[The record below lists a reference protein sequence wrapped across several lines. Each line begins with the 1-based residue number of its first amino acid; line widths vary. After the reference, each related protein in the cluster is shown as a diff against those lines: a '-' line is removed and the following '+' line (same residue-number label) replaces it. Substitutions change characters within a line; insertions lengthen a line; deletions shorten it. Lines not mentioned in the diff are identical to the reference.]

1 VKLRCYLESLLKIHR
16 PDCEQCNT
24 PATWGPDIRQRLEE
38 LNSRT
43 QQHSLDTGEP
53 EEPAR
58 AFDSK
63 PSEGIASQSIS
74 LTQQKKIV

>member
-1 VKLRCYLESLLKIHR
+1 VKLRCYLESLLRIHR
-16 PDCEQCNT
+16 SDCEQCST

-43 QQHSLDTGEP
+43 HPHSLNNGDP
-53 EEPAR
+53 EEVR
-58 AFDSK
+58 VFDSK
-63 PSEGIASQSIS
+63 PNEGVTSPSAS